1 MSPSGKA
8 EAFDASMRRFESYHP
23 SHYFIMNNRV
33 VFTGNSNPK
42 LAEKVA
48 ENLGVKL
55 GSMKVGS
62 FSDGEI
68 NVEINENVRGKDTF
82 IIQST
87 NHPAEKNLM
96 ELILIIDALKRA
108 SVRSITAV
116 IPYFGYSRQDRRARS
131 ARVPI
136 TAKVVANMLTSMGV
150 ERLLTIDLHADQI
163 QGFFDIPVDNIYAT
177 PLFLADIHKQNYQDT
192 IIVSPDVG
200 GVVRARALA
209 KQLNSDLAIVDKRR
223 PEANVSEVMQII
235 GDVKDKCCIIV
246 DDICDTAGTLC
257 HAADA
262 LKDQGASKV
271 FAYITHPIFSGKAD
285 QNINN
290 STIDGIIVTDTIKL
304 SKKINDTGKIRQ
316 ITVAEMLAETLRRID
331 NKESVSSLFI
341 E

>member
-1 MSPSGKA
+1 MVDIKSTMVFSGNANKALAKLVAKNLGTTLGKA
-8 EAFDASMRRFESYHP
+8 
-23 SHYFIMNNRV
+23 
-33 VFTGNSNPK
+33 T
-42 LAEKVA
+42 
-48 ENLGVKL
+48 VKT
-55 GSMKVGS
+55 

-68 NVEINENVRGKDTF
+68 SVEIEENVRGQDVY
-82 IIQST
+82 IIQPLCDPV
-87 NHPAEKNLM
+87 NNNLM
-96 ELILIIDALKRA
+96 ELLIMADALKRS
-108 SVRSITAV
+108 SVERISV
-116 IPYFGYSRQDRRARS
+116 VLPYFGYSRQDRRARS

-177 PLFLADIHKQNYQDT
+177 PLFLADIHKQSYDDV
-192 IIVSPDVG
+192 IVVSPDVG

-209 KQLNSDLAIVDKRR
+209 KQLNTDLAIVDKRR

-235 GDVKDKCCIIV
+235 GDIKGKCCVIV

-262 LKDQGASKV
+262 LKNEGASAV
-271 FAYITHPIFSGKAD
+271 YAYITHPIFSGKAD
-285 QNINN
+285 QNIME

-304 SKKINDTGKIRQ
+304 SKKIIDTDKIRQ
-316 ITVAEMLAETLRRID
+316 ITVSEMLAETLRRID
-331 NKESVSSLFI
+331 NKESVSSLFV

>member
-1 MSPSGKA
+1 MVDIKTSMIFSGNANKALAKSVAKNLGITLGKA
-8 EAFDASMRRFESYHP
+8 S
-23 SHYFIMNNRV
+23 
-33 VFTGNSNPK
+33 
-42 LAEKVA
+42 
-48 ENLGVKL
+48 VKT
-55 GSMKVGS
+55 

-68 NVEINENVRGKDTF
+68 SVEIEENVRGQDIY
-82 IIQST
+82 IIQPLCDPV
-87 NHPAEKNLM
+87 NDNLM
-96 ELILIIDALKRA
+96 ELLIMVDALKRS
-108 SVRSITAV
+108 SVERISV
-116 IPYFGYSRQDRRARS
+116 VLPYFGYSRQDRRARS

-177 PLFLADIHKQNYQDT
+177 PLFLADIHKQNYKDT

-304 SKKINDTGKIRQ
+304 SKKINDTG
-316 ITVAEMLAETLRRID
+316 
-331 NKESVSSLFI
+331 
-341 E
+341 

>member
-1 MSPSGKA
+1 MADAKNNTMIFSGNANKSLAKLVAKNLGITLGKA
-8 EAFDASMRRFESYHP
+8 S
-23 SHYFIMNNRV
+23 
-33 VFTGNSNPK
+33 
-42 LAEKVA
+42 
-48 ENLGVKL
+48 VKT
-55 GSMKVGS
+55 

-68 NVEINENVRGKDTF
+68 SVEIEENVRGQDVY
-82 IIQST
+82 IIQSLCDPV
-87 NHPAEKNLM
+87 NNNLM
-96 ELILIIDALKRA
+96 ELLIMADALKRS
-108 SVRSITAV
+108 SVERISV
-116 IPYFGYSRQDRRARS
+116 VLPYFGYSRQDRRARS

-136 TAKVVANMLTSMGV
+136 TAKVVANMLIGMGV

-177 PLFLADIHKQNYQDT
+177 PLFLADIHKQNYKD
-192 IIVSPDVG
+192 IIVVSPDVG

-209 KQLNSDLAIVDKRR
+209 KQLNTDLAIVDKRR

-235 GDVKDKCCIIV
+235 GDVDGKCCIIV

-262 LKDQGASKV
+262 LKEKGASSV

-285 QNINN
+285 QNIVN
-290 STIDGIIVTDTIKL
+290 STIDSIIVTDTINL
-304 SKKINDTGKIRQ
+304 SKKILDTGKIRQ

>member
-1 MSPSGKA
+1 MIFSGNANKPLAKMVAKNLGATLGKA
-8 EAFDASMRRFESYHP
+8 
-23 SHYFIMNNRV
+23 
-33 VFTGNSNPK
+33 T
-42 LAEKVA
+42 
-48 ENLGVKL
+48 VKT
-55 GSMKVGS
+55 

-68 NVEINENVRGKDTF
+68 SVEVEENVRGQDVC
-82 IIQST
+82 IIQPLCDPV
-87 NHPAEKNLM
+87 NNNLM
-96 ELILIIDALKRA
+96 ELLIMADALKRS
-108 SVRSITAV
+108 SVERISV
-116 IPYFGYSRQDRRARS
+116 VLPYFGYSRQDRRARS

-177 PLFLADIHKQNYQDT
+177 PLFLADIHKQNYEEV
-192 IIVSPDVG
+192 IVVSPDVG

-262 LKDQGASKV
+262 LKDKGASWV
-271 FAYITHPIFSGKAD
+271 YAYITHPIFSGKAD
-285 QNINN
+285 HNINN
-290 STIDGIIVTDTIKL
+290 SSIDGIIVTDTIKL
-304 SKKINDTGKIRQ
+304 TKRIIDTGKIRQ
-316 ITVAEMLAETLRRID
+316 ITVSEMLAETLRRID

>member
-1 MSPSGKA
+1 MVDIKTSMIFSGNANKALAKSVAKNLGITLGKA
-8 EAFDASMRRFESYHP
+8 S
-23 SHYFIMNNRV
+23 
-33 VFTGNSNPK
+33 
-42 LAEKVA
+42 
-48 ENLGVKL
+48 VKT
-55 GSMKVGS
+55 

-68 NVEINENVRGKDTF
+68 SVEIEENVRGQDIY
-82 IIQST
+82 IIQPLCDLV
-87 NHPAEKNLM
+87 NNNLM
-96 ELILIIDALKRA
+96 ELLIMVDALKRS
-108 SVRSITAV
+108 SVDRISV
-116 IPYFGYSRQDRRARS
+116 VLPYFGYSRQDRRARS

-177 PLFLADIHKQNYQDT
+177 PLFLADIHKQNYKDT

-235 GDVKDKCCIIV
+235 GDVKGKCCIIV

-262 LKDQGASKV
+262 LKEQGASSV

-285 QNINN
+285 QNI
-290 STIDGIIVTDTIKL
+290 SSSSIDGIIVTDTISL
-304 SKKINDTGKIRQ
+304 SKKIIDTGKIRQ
-316 ITVAEMLAETLRRID
+316 ITVAQMLAETLRRID

>member
-1 MSPSGKA
+1 MLFSGNANKALAKSVAKNLGITLGKA
-8 EAFDASMRRFESYHP
+8 S
-23 SHYFIMNNRV
+23 
-33 VFTGNSNPK
+33 
-42 LAEKVA
+42 
-48 ENLGVKL
+48 VKT
-55 GSMKVGS
+55 

-68 NVEINENVRGKDTF
+68 SVEIDENVRGQDVYV
-82 IIQST
+82 IQPLCDPV
-87 NHPAEKNLM
+87 NNNLM
-96 ELILIIDALKRA
+96 ELLIMVDALKRS
-108 SVRSITAV
+108 SVDRISV
-116 IPYFGYSRQDRRARS
+116 VLPYFGYSRQDRRARS

-177 PLFLADIHKQNYQDT
+177 PLFLADIHKQNYKDT

-235 GDVKDKCCIIV
+235 GDVEGKCCIIV

-262 LKDQGASKV
+262 LKKQGASAV

-285 QNINN
+285 QNISN
-290 STIDGIIVTDTIKL
+290 STIDGIIVTDTINL
-304 SKKINDTGKIRQ
+304 TEKITDTGKIRQ

>member
-1 MSPSGKA
+1 MVDIKTSMIFSGNANKAVAKSVAKNLGITLGKA
-8 EAFDASMRRFESYHP
+8 S
-23 SHYFIMNNRV
+23 
-33 VFTGNSNPK
+33 
-42 LAEKVA
+42 
-48 ENLGVKL
+48 VKT
-55 GSMKVGS
+55 

-68 NVEINENVRGKDTF
+68 SVEIEENVRGQDIY
-82 IIQST
+82 IIQPLCDPV
-87 NHPAEKNLM
+87 NDNLM
-96 ELILIIDALKRA
+96 ELLIMVDALKRS
-108 SVRSITAV
+108 SVERISV
-116 IPYFGYSRQDRRARS
+116 VLPYFGYSRQDRRARS

-285 QNINN
+285 QNISN

>member
-1 MSPSGKA
+1 MVDIKTSMIFSGNANKALAKSVAKNLGITLGKA
-8 EAFDASMRRFESYHP
+8 S
-23 SHYFIMNNRV
+23 
-33 VFTGNSNPK
+33 
-42 LAEKVA
+42 
-48 ENLGVKL
+48 VKT
-55 GSMKVGS
+55 

-68 NVEINENVRGKDTF
+68 SVEIYENVRGQDIY
-82 IIQST
+82 IIQPLCDPV
-87 NHPAEKNLM
+87 NNNLM
-96 ELILIIDALKRA
+96 ELLIMVDALKRS
-108 SVRSITAV
+108 SVDRISV
-116 IPYFGYSRQDRRARS
+116 VLPYFGYSRQDRRARS

-177 PLFLADIHKQNYQDT
+177 PLFLADIHKQNYKDT

-235 GDVKDKCCIIV
+235 GDVEGKCCIIV

-262 LKDQGASKV
+262 LKEQGASSV

-285 QNINN
+285 QNI
-290 STIDGIIVTDTIKL
+290 SSSSIDGIIVTDTISL
-304 SKKINDTGKIRQ
+304 SKKIIDTGKIRQ

>member
-1 MSPSGKA
+1 MVDIKTSMIFSGNANRALAKSVAKNLGIILGKA
-8 EAFDASMRRFESYHP
+8 S
-23 SHYFIMNNRV
+23 
-33 VFTGNSNPK
+33 
-42 LAEKVA
+42 
-48 ENLGVKL
+48 VKT
-55 GSMKVGS
+55 

-68 NVEINENVRGKDTF
+68 SVEIEENVRGQDIY
-82 IIQST
+82 IIQPLCDPV
-87 NHPAEKNLM
+87 NDNLM
-96 ELILIIDALKRA
+96 ELLIMVDALKRS
-108 SVRSITAV
+108 SVERISV
-116 IPYFGYSRQDRRARS
+116 VLPYFGYSRQDRRARS

-262 LKDQGASKV
+262 LKEQGASKV

-316 ITVAEMLAETLRRID
+316 ITVEVM
-331 NKESVSSLFI
+331 
-341 E
+341 

>member
-1 MSPSGKA
+1 MPNEKSNTMIFSGNANKSLAKSVAKNLGMTLGKA
-8 EAFDASMRRFESYHP
+8 S
-23 SHYFIMNNRV
+23 
-33 VFTGNSNPK
+33 
-42 LAEKVA
+42 
-48 ENLGVKL
+48 VKT
-55 GSMKVGS
+55 

-68 NVEINENVRGKDTF
+68 SVEIEENVRGQDVY
-82 IIQST
+82 IIQSLCDPV
-87 NHPAEKNLM
+87 NNNLM
-96 ELILIIDALKRA
+96 ELLIMADALKRS
-108 SVRSITAV
+108 SVERISV
-116 IPYFGYSRQDRRARS
+116 VLPYFGYSRQDRRARS

-136 TAKVVANMLTSMGV
+136 TAKVVANMLIGMGV

-163 QGFFDIPVDNIYAT
+163 QGFFDIPVDNVYAT
-177 PLFLADIHKQNYQDT
+177 PLFLADIHKQNYKD
-192 IIVSPDVG
+192 IIVVSPDVG

-262 LKDQGASKV
+262 LKEQGASSV

-285 QNINN
+285 QNIVN
-290 STIDGIIVTDTIKL
+290 STIDSIIVTDTINL
-304 SKKINDTGKIRQ
+304 SKKILDTNKIRQ
-316 ITVAEMLAETLRRID
+316 ITVSEMLAETLRRID
-331 NKESVSSLFI
+331 NKESVSSLFV

>member
-1 MSPSGKA
+1 MVDLRTSMIFSGNANIALAKSVAKNLGMTLGKA
-8 EAFDASMRRFESYHP
+8 S
-23 SHYFIMNNRV
+23 
-33 VFTGNSNPK
+33 
-42 LAEKVA
+42 
-48 ENLGVKL
+48 VKT
-55 GSMKVGS
+55 

-68 NVEINENVRGKDTF
+68 SVEIEENVRGQDVY
-82 IIQST
+82 IIQPLCDPV
-87 NHPAEKNLM
+87 NNNLM
-96 ELILIIDALKRA
+96 ELLIMADALKRS
-108 SVRSITAV
+108 SVDRISV
-116 IPYFGYSRQDRRARS
+116 VLPYFGYSRQDRRARS

-177 PLFLADIHKQNYQDT
+177 PLFLADIHKQNYED
-192 IIVSPDVG
+192 IIVVSPDVG

-235 GDVKDKCCIIV
+235 GDVKGKCCIIV

-262 LKDQGASKV
+262 LKDKGASSV
-271 FAYITHPIFSGKAD
+271 YAYITHPIFSGKAD
-285 QNINN
+285 QNII
-290 STIDGIIVTDTIKL
+290 SSKIDGIIVTDTIKL
-304 SKKINDTGKIRQ
+304 SMKIIDTQKIRQ

>member
-1 MSPSGKA
+1 MADAKNNTMIFSGNANKSLAKSVAKNLGITLGKA
-8 EAFDASMRRFESYHP
+8 S
-23 SHYFIMNNRV
+23 
-33 VFTGNSNPK
+33 
-42 LAEKVA
+42 
-48 ENLGVKL
+48 VKT
-55 GSMKVGS
+55 

-68 NVEINENVRGKDTF
+68 SVEIEENVRGQDVY
-82 IIQST
+82 IIQSLCDPV
-87 NHPAEKNLM
+87 NNNLM
-96 ELILIIDALKRA
+96 ELLIMADALKRS
-108 SVRSITAV
+108 SVERISV
-116 IPYFGYSRQDRRARS
+116 VLPYFGYSRQDRRARS

-136 TAKVVANMLTSMGV
+136 TAKVVANMLIGMGV

-177 PLFLADIHKQNYQDT
+177 PLFLADIHKQNYKD
-192 IIVSPDVG
+192 IIVVSPDVG

-235 GDVKDKCCIIV
+235 GDVDSKCCIIV

-262 LKDQGASKV
+262 LKNKGASSV

-285 QNINN
+285 QNIIN
-290 STIDGIIVTDTIKL
+290 SSIDSIIVTDTINL
-304 SKKINDTGKIRQ
+304 SKKILDTGKIRQ

>member
-1 MSPSGKA
+1 MVDIKTSMIFSGNANKALAKSVAKNLGITLGKA
-8 EAFDASMRRFESYHP
+8 S
-23 SHYFIMNNRV
+23 
-33 VFTGNSNPK
+33 
-42 LAEKVA
+42 
-48 ENLGVKL
+48 VKT
-55 GSMKVGS
+55 

-68 NVEINENVRGKDTF
+68 SVEIEENVRGQDIY
-82 IIQST
+82 IIQPLCDPV
-87 NHPAEKNLM
+87 NDNLM
-96 ELILIIDALKRA
+96 ELLIMVDALKRS
-108 SVRSITAV
+108 SVERISV
-116 IPYFGYSRQDRRARS
+116 VLPYFGYSRQDRRARS

-285 QNINN
+285 QNISN
-290 STIDGIIVTDTIKL
+290 STIDEIIVTDTIKL

>member
-1 MSPSGKA
+1 MVDIKTSMIFSGNANKALAKSVAKNLGITLGKA
-8 EAFDASMRRFESYHP
+8 S
-23 SHYFIMNNRV
+23 
-33 VFTGNSNPK
+33 
-42 LAEKVA
+42 
-48 ENLGVKL
+48 VKT
-55 GSMKVGS
+55 

-68 NVEINENVRGKDTF
+68 SVEIDENVRGQDIY
-82 IIQST
+82 IIQPLCDPV
-87 NHPAEKNLM
+87 NNNLM
-96 ELILIIDALKRA
+96 ELLIMVDALRRS
-108 SVRSITAV
+108 SVDRISV
-116 IPYFGYSRQDRRARS
+116 VLPYFGYSRQDRRARS

-177 PLFLADIHKQNYQDT
+177 PLFLADIHKQNYKDT

-235 GDVKDKCCIIV
+235 GDVKGKCCIIV

-262 LKDQGASKV
+262 LKEQGASSV
-271 FAYITHPIFSGKAD
+271 FAYITHPIFSSKAD
-285 QNINN
+285 QNI
-290 STIDGIIVTDTIKL
+290 SSSSIDGIIVTDTISL
-304 SKKINDTGKIRQ
+304 SKKIIDTGKIRQ
-316 ITVAEMLAETLRRID
+316 ITVAQMLAETLRSID

>member
-1 MSPSGKA
+1 MVDIKSSMIFSGNANKALAKSVAKNLGITLGKA
-8 EAFDASMRRFESYHP
+8 S
-23 SHYFIMNNRV
+23 
-33 VFTGNSNPK
+33 
-42 LAEKVA
+42 
-48 ENLGVKL
+48 VKT
-55 GSMKVGS
+55 

-68 NVEINENVRGKDTF
+68 SVEIDENVRGQDIY
-82 IIQST
+82 IIQPLCDPV
-87 NHPAEKNLM
+87 NNNLM
-96 ELILIIDALKRA
+96 ELLIMVDALKRS
-108 SVRSITAV
+108 SVDRISV
-116 IPYFGYSRQDRRARS
+116 VLPYFGYSRQDRRARS

-177 PLFLADIHKQNYQDT
+177 PLFLADIHKQNYKDT

-235 GDVKDKCCIIV
+235 GDVKGKCCIIV

-262 LKDQGASKV
+262 LKEQGASSV

-285 QNINN
+285 QNI
-290 STIDGIIVTDTIKL
+290 SSSSIDGIIVTDTISL
-304 SKKINDTGKIRQ
+304 SKKIIDTGKIRQ

>member
-1 MSPSGKA
+1 MANEKNNTMIFSGNANKTLAKSVAKNLGMTLGKA
-8 EAFDASMRRFESYHP
+8 S
-23 SHYFIMNNRV
+23 
-33 VFTGNSNPK
+33 
-42 LAEKVA
+42 
-48 ENLGVKL
+48 VKT
-55 GSMKVGS
+55 

-68 NVEINENVRGKDTF
+68 SVEIEENVRGQDVY
-82 IIQST
+82 IIQSLCDPV
-87 NHPAEKNLM
+87 NNNLM
-96 ELILIIDALKRA
+96 ELLIMADALKRS
-108 SVRSITAV
+108 SVERISV
-116 IPYFGYSRQDRRARS
+116 VLPYFGYSRQDRRARS

-136 TAKVVANMLTSMGV
+136 TAKVVANMLIGMGV

-177 PLFLADIHKQNYQDT
+177 PLFLADIHKQNYKD
-192 IIVSPDVG
+192 IIVVSPDVG

-262 LKDQGASKV
+262 LKEQGASSV

-285 QNINN
+285 QNIVN
-290 STIDGIIVTDTIKL
+290 STIDSIIVTDTINL
-304 SKKINDTGKIRQ
+304 SKKILDTNKIRQ
-316 ITVAEMLAETLRRID
+316 ITVSEMLAETLRRID
-331 NKESVSSLFI
+331 NKESVSSLFV

>member
-1 MSPSGKA
+1 MIFSGNANKALAKSVAKNLGITLGKA
-8 EAFDASMRRFESYHP
+8 S
-23 SHYFIMNNRV
+23 
-33 VFTGNSNPK
+33 
-42 LAEKVA
+42 
-48 ENLGVKL
+48 VKT
-55 GSMKVGS
+55 

-68 NVEINENVRGKDTF
+68 SVEIEENVRGQDIY
-82 IIQST
+82 IIQPLCDPV
-87 NHPAEKNLM
+87 NDNLM
-96 ELILIIDALKRA
+96 ELLIMVDALKRS
-108 SVRSITAV
+108 SVERISV
-116 IPYFGYSRQDRRARS
+116 VLPYFGYSRQDRRARS

-285 QNINN
+285 QNINDSN
-290 STIDGIIVTDTIKL
+290 IDGIIVTDTIKL

>member
-1 MSPSGKA
+1 MIFSGNANKALAKSVAKNLGITLGKA
-8 EAFDASMRRFESYHP
+8 S
-23 SHYFIMNNRV
+23 
-33 VFTGNSNPK
+33 
-42 LAEKVA
+42 
-48 ENLGVKL
+48 VKT
-55 GSMKVGS
+55 

-68 NVEINENVRGKDTF
+68 SVEIEENVRGQDIY
-82 IIQST
+82 IIQPLCDPV
-87 NHPAEKNLM
+87 NDNLM
-96 ELILIIDALKRA
+96 ELLIMVDALKRS
-108 SVRSITAV
+108 SVERISV
-116 IPYFGYSRQDRRARS
+116 VLPYFGYSRQDRRARS

-285 QNINN
+285 QNISN

>member
-1 MSPSGKA
+1 MVDIKSSMIFSGNANKALSKSVAKNLGITLGKA
-8 EAFDASMRRFESYHP
+8 S
-23 SHYFIMNNRV
+23 
-33 VFTGNSNPK
+33 
-42 LAEKVA
+42 
-48 ENLGVKL
+48 VKT
-55 GSMKVGS
+55 

-68 NVEINENVRGKDTF
+68 SVEIDENVRGQEIY
-82 IIQST
+82 IIQPLCDPV
-87 NHPAEKNLM
+87 NNNLM
-96 ELILIIDALKRA
+96 ELLIMVDALKRS
-108 SVRSITAV
+108 SVDRISV
-116 IPYFGYSRQDRRARS
+116 VLPYFGYSRQDRRARS

-177 PLFLADIHKQNYQDT
+177 PLFLADIHKQNYKDT

-235 GDVKDKCCIIV
+235 GDVKGKCCIIV

-262 LKDQGASKV
+262 LKEQGASAV
-271 FAYITHPIFSGKAD
+271 FAYITHPIFSGKANL
-285 QNINN
+285 NI
-290 STIDGIIVTDTIKL
+290 SSSSIDGIIVTDTISL
-304 SKKINDTGKIRQ
+304 SKKIIDTGKIRQ
-316 ITVAEMLAETLRRID
+316 ISVAQMLAETLRRID

>member
-1 MSPSGKA
+1 MVDIKTSMIFSGNANKALAKSVAKNLGITLGKA
-8 EAFDASMRRFESYHP
+8 S
-23 SHYFIMNNRV
+23 
-33 VFTGNSNPK
+33 
-42 LAEKVA
+42 
-48 ENLGVKL
+48 VKT
-55 GSMKVGS
+55 

-68 NVEINENVRGKDTF
+68 SVEIEENVRGQDIY
-82 IIQST
+82 IIQPLCDPV
-87 NHPAEKNLM
+87 NDNLM
-96 ELILIIDALKRA
+96 ELLIMVDALKRS
-108 SVRSITAV
+108 SVERISV
-116 IPYFGYSRQDRRARS
+116 VLPYFGYSRQDRRARS

-271 FAYITHPIFSGKAD
+271 FAYITHPIFSCKAD
-285 QNINN
+285 QNISN

-331 NKESVSSLFI
+331 NKESVSSLFV

>member
-1 MSPSGKA
+1 MVDIKSSMIFSGNANKALAKSVAKNLGITLGKA
-8 EAFDASMRRFESYHP
+8 S
-23 SHYFIMNNRV
+23 
-33 VFTGNSNPK
+33 
-42 LAEKVA
+42 
-48 ENLGVKL
+48 VKT
-55 GSMKVGS
+55 

-68 NVEINENVRGKDTF
+68 SVEIDENVRGQDIY
-82 IIQST
+82 IIQPLCDPV
-87 NHPAEKNLM
+87 NNNLM
-96 ELILIIDALKRA
+96 ELLIMVDALKRS
-108 SVRSITAV
+108 SVDRISV
-116 IPYFGYSRQDRRARS
+116 VLPYFGYSRQDRRARS

-177 PLFLADIHKQNYQDT
+177 PLFLADIHKQNYKDT

-235 GDVKDKCCIIV
+235 GDVKGKCCIIV

-262 LKDQGASKV
+262 LKEQGASSV

-285 QNINN
+285 QNISSSN
-290 STIDGIIVTDTIKL
+290 IDGIIVTDTISL
-304 SKKINDTGKIRQ
+304 SKKIIDTDKIRQ
-316 ITVAEMLAETLRRID
+316 ITVAKMLAETLRRID

>member
-1 MSPSGKA
+1 MVDIKTSMIFSGNANKALAKSVAKNLGITLGKA
-8 EAFDASMRRFESYHP
+8 S
-23 SHYFIMNNRV
+23 
-33 VFTGNSNPK
+33 
-42 LAEKVA
+42 
-48 ENLGVKL
+48 VKT
-55 GSMKVGS
+55 

-68 NVEINENVRGKDTF
+68 SVEIDENVRGQDIY
-82 IIQST
+82 IIQPLCDPV
-87 NHPAEKNLM
+87 NNNLM
-96 ELILIIDALKRA
+96 ELLIMVDALKRS
-108 SVRSITAV
+108 SVDRISV
-116 IPYFGYSRQDRRARS
+116 VLPYFGYSRQDRRARS

-177 PLFLADIHKQNYQDT
+177 PLFLADIHKQNYKDT

-235 GDVKDKCCIIV
+235 GDVKGKCCIIV

-257 HAADA
+257 HAEDA
-262 LKDQGASKV
+262 LKEQAASSV

-285 QNINN
+285 QNI
-290 STIDGIIVTDTIKL
+290 SSSSIDGIIVTDTISL
-304 SKKINDTGKIRQ
+304 SKKIIDTGKIRQ

>member
-1 MSPSGKA
+1 MVDIKSTMIFSGNANK
-8 EAFDASMRRFESYHP
+8 P
-23 SHYFIMNNRV
+23 
-33 VFTGNSNPK
+33 
-42 LAEKVA
+42 LAKMVA
-48 ENLGVKL
+48 NNLGVSL
-55 GSMKVGS
+55 GKASVKT

-68 NVEINENVRGKDTF
+68 SVEIDENVRGQDVY
-82 IIQST
+82 IIQPLCDPV
-87 NHPAEKNLM
+87 NDNLM
-96 ELILIIDALKRA
+96 ELLIMADALKRS
-108 SVRSITAV
+108 SVERISV
-116 IPYFGYSRQDRRARS
+116 VLPYFGYSRQDRRARS

-163 QGFFDIPVDNIYAT
+163 QGFFDIPVDNVYAT
-177 PLFLADIHKQNYQDT
+177 PLFLADIHKQNYDD
-192 IIVSPDVG
+192 IIVVSPDVG

-235 GDVKDKCCIIV
+235 GDVNSKCCIIV

-262 LKDQGASKV
+262 LKEQGASAV
-271 FAYITHPIFSGKAD
+271 YAYITHPIFSGKAD
-285 QNINN
+285 SNIAN

-304 SKKINDTGKIRQ
+304 SKKMHDTGKIRQ
-316 ITVAEMLAETLRRID
+316 ITVSEMLAETLRRID
-331 NKESVSSLFI
+331 NKESVSSLFV

>member
-1 MSPSGKA
+1 MVDIKKSMIFSGNANKALAKSVAKNLGITLGKA
-8 EAFDASMRRFESYHP
+8 S
-23 SHYFIMNNRV
+23 
-33 VFTGNSNPK
+33 
-42 LAEKVA
+42 
-48 ENLGVKL
+48 VKT
-55 GSMKVGS
+55 

-68 NVEINENVRGKDTF
+68 SVEIEENVRGQDIY
-82 IIQST
+82 IIQPLCDPV
-87 NHPAEKNLM
+87 NDNLM
-96 ELILIIDALKRA
+96 ELLIMVDALKRS
-108 SVRSITAV
+108 SVERISV
-116 IPYFGYSRQDRRARS
+116 VLPYFGYSRQDRRARS

-235 GDVKDKCCIIV
+235 GDVKGKCCIIV

-262 LKDQGASKV
+262 LKEQGASKV

>member
-1 MSPSGKA
+1 MVDIKTSMIFSGNANKALAKSVAKNLGITLGKA
-8 EAFDASMRRFESYHP
+8 S
-23 SHYFIMNNRV
+23 
-33 VFTGNSNPK
+33 
-42 LAEKVA
+42 
-48 ENLGVKL
+48 VKT
-55 GSMKVGS
+55 

-68 NVEINENVRGKDTF
+68 SVEIEENVRGQDIY
-82 IIQST
+82 IIQPLCDPV
-87 NHPAEKNLM
+87 NDNLM
-96 ELILIIDALKRA
+96 ELLIMVDALKRS
-108 SVRSITAV
+108 SVERISV
-116 IPYFGYSRQDRRARS
+116 VLPYFGYSRQDRRARS

-235 GDVKDKCCIIV
+235 GDVKNKCCIIV

-262 LKDQGASKV
+262 LKEQGASKV

-304 SKKINDTGKIRQ
+304 SKRINDTGKIWQ

>member
-1 MSPSGKA
+1 MVDIKTSMIFSGNANKA
-8 EAFDASMRRFESYHP
+8 
-23 SHYFIMNNRV
+23 
-33 VFTGNSNPK
+33 
-42 LAEKVA
+42 LAKSVA
-48 ENLGVKL
+48 KNLGITLGTASVKT
-55 GSMKVGS
+55 

-68 NVEINENVRGKDTF
+68 SVEIEENVRGQDIY
-82 IIQST
+82 IIQPLCDPV
-87 NHPAEKNLM
+87 NDNLM
-96 ELILIIDALKRA
+96 ELLIMVDALKRS
-108 SVRSITAV
+108 SVERISV
-116 IPYFGYSRQDRRARS
+116 VLPYFGYSRQDRRARS

>member
-1 MSPSGKA
+1 MVDIKSTMIFSGNANKPLAKLVAKNLGTTLGKA
-8 EAFDASMRRFESYHP
+8 
-23 SHYFIMNNRV
+23 
-33 VFTGNSNPK
+33 T
-42 LAEKVA
+42 
-48 ENLGVKL
+48 VKT
-55 GSMKVGS
+55 

-68 NVEINENVRGKDTF
+68 SVEIEENVRGQDVY
-82 IIQST
+82 IIQPLCDPV
-87 NHPAEKNLM
+87 NNNLM
-96 ELILIIDALKRA
+96 ELLIMADALKRS
-108 SVRSITAV
+108 SVERISV
-116 IPYFGYSRQDRRARS
+116 VLPYFGYSRQDRRARS

-150 ERLLTIDLHADQI
+150 GRLLTIDLHADQI

-177 PLFLADIHKQNYQDT
+177 PLFLADIHKQNYDDV
-192 IIVSPDVG
+192 IVVSPDVG

-209 KQLNSDLAIVDKRR
+209 KQLNTDLAIVDKRR

-235 GDVKDKCCIIV
+235 GDIKGKCCVIV

-262 LKDQGASKV
+262 LKDEGASAV

-285 QNINN
+285 QNITE

-304 SKKINDTGKIRQ
+304 SKKIIDTDKIRQ
-316 ITVAEMLAETLRRID
+316 ITVSEMLAETLRRID
-331 NKESVSSLFI
+331 NKESVSSLFV

>member
-1 MSPSGKA
+1 MVDIKSSMIFSGNANKALAKSVAKNLGITLGKA
-8 EAFDASMRRFESYHP
+8 S
-23 SHYFIMNNRV
+23 
-33 VFTGNSNPK
+33 
-42 LAEKVA
+42 
-48 ENLGVKL
+48 VKT
-55 GSMKVGS
+55 

-68 NVEINENVRGKDTF
+68 SVEIDENVRGQDIY
-82 IIQST
+82 IIQPLCDPV
-87 NHPAEKNLM
+87 NNNLM
-96 ELILIIDALKRA
+96 ELLIMVDALKRS
-108 SVRSITAV
+108 SVDRISV
-116 IPYFGYSRQDRRARS
+116 VLPYFGYSRQDRRARS

-177 PLFLADIHKQNYQDT
+177 PLFLADIHKQNYKDT

-235 GDVKDKCCIIV
+235 GDVKEKCCIIV

-262 LKDQGASKV
+262 LKEQGASSV
-271 FAYITHPIFSGKAD
+271 FAYITHPI
-285 QNINN
+285 
-290 STIDGIIVTDTIKL
+290 
-304 SKKINDTGKIRQ
+304 
-316 ITVAEMLAETLRRID
+316 
-331 NKESVSSLFI
+331 SVSYTHLRAH
-341 E
+341 ETREDRVCRLML

>member
-1 MSPSGKA
+1 MVDIKTSMIFSGNANKALAKSVAKNLGITLGKA
-8 EAFDASMRRFESYHP
+8 S
-23 SHYFIMNNRV
+23 
-33 VFTGNSNPK
+33 
-42 LAEKVA
+42 
-48 ENLGVKL
+48 VKT
-55 GSMKVGS
+55 

-68 NVEINENVRGKDTF
+68 SVEIEENVRGQDIY
-82 IIQST
+82 IIQPLCDPV
-87 NHPAEKNLM
+87 NDNLM
-96 ELILIIDALKRA
+96 ELLIMVDALKRS
-108 SVRSITAV
+108 SVERISV
-116 IPYFGYSRQDRRARS
+116 VLPYFGYSRQDRRARS

-177 PLFLADIHKQNYQDT
+177 PLFLADIHKQNYHDT

-262 LKDQGASKV
+262 LKEQGASKV

-285 QNINN
+285 HNINN